1 VDRSY
6 SPGRVAAKEILQLLD
21 DSPLRL
27 QATLATGIDAYLVR
41 VDPDSEVVGKALRD
55 VKLSPDWVVGAI
67 RRADEVWAPSA
78 EDVMRAAD
86 TALVIG
92 RRGQEG
98 ALRRLFL
105 NE

>member
-1 VDRSY
+1 
-6 SPGRVAAKEILQLLD
+6 
-21 DSPLRL
+21 
-27 QATLATGIDAYLVR
+27 
-41 VDPDSEVVGKALRD
+41 